1 MPLSSTIIVLAIPF
15 FMFLFLG
22 LVGVKMPRKITGVIG
37 VLAMAVTTVWAYAIA
52 FTYFFGTDQGQ
63 VVDGVRQQLVTT
75 DWTWLSFY
83 ANKMIVRLGVLL
95 DPISAMM
102 LVVITTVSF
111 MVHLYS
117 LGYMS
122 DHEGNPEKGFQRYY
136 ADLALFTFSMLG
148 LVVSTNIFQMF
159 VFFEMVGVSSYLLIG
174 FYYGQQPANHASK
187 KAFIVTRLAD
197 LFFLIGIMVLSY
209 YTETFDFK
217 DLMGANGQSV
227 MSMFKNSQAI
237 TFMGCSVT
245 GWALTFI
252 FIGGAGKSAM
262 YPLHIWLPDAMEGP
276 TPVSALIHAAT
287 MVVAGVFLVARLFPL
302 YIVEQGAMDII
313 CVVGAFTAFSAE
325 ALAARFA
332 LLMGDYAKVE
342 TYTDDIVTNGG
353 FSLYPDYYD
362 LFKIPGKLCDE
373 SLMEVQVTDF
383 GLTTGDYIGIDQ
395 WYVSQGASLK
405 GTVGSEQIDIAGW
418 NFCQYNTRFVD
429 WCKARGETTRLEVSC
444 LQTGDKTRDNFTV
457 TSSGIFNGKAMLPYD
472 QMTGGNTEWG
482 RNNNVRLMRYAEV
495 LLMNAEAKVRN
506 GKSGD
511 APFNEVR
518 TRANMPTVNGVTL
531 EDILDER
538 RIELCSEWGLRY
550 TDLVRTGKA
559 ETVLNDP
566 ALVRDQANG
575 EWTTAKAW
583 WPVPGDQLTNLPDLA
598 LDPE

>member
-1 MPLSSTIIVLAIPF
+1 
-15 FMFLFLG
+15 
-22 LVGVKMPRKITGVIG
+22 
-37 VLAMAVTTVWAYAIA
+37 
-52 FTYFFGTDQGQ
+52 
-63 VVDGVRQQLVTT
+63 
-75 DWTWLSFY
+75 
-83 ANKMIVRLGVLL
+83 
-95 DPISAMM
+95 
-102 LVVITTVSF
+102 
-111 MVHLYS
+111 
-117 LGYMS
+117 
-122 DHEGNPEKGFQRYY
+122 
-136 ADLALFTFSMLG
+136 
-148 LVVSTNIFQMF
+148 
-159 VFFEMVGVSSYLLIG
+159 
-174 FYYGQQPANHASK
+174 
-187 KAFIVTRLAD
+187 
-197 LFFLIGIMVLSY
+197 
-209 YTETFDFK
+209 
-217 DLMGANGQSV
+217 
-227 MSMFKNSQAI
+227 
-237 TFMGCSVT
+237 
-245 GWALTFI
+245 
-252 FIGGAGKSAM
+252 
-262 YPLHIWLPDAMEGP
+262 
-276 TPVSALIHAAT
+276 
-287 MVVAGVFLVARLFPL
+287 
-302 YIVEQGAMDII
+302 
-313 CVVGAFTAFSAE
+313 
-325 ALAARFA
+325 
-332 LLMGDYAKVE
+332 
-342 TYTDDIVTNGG
+342 
-353 FSLYPDYYD
+353 
-362 LFKIPGKLCDE
+362 
-373 SLMEVQVTDF
+373 MEVQVTDF

-429 WCKARGETTRLEVSC
+429 WCKTRGETTRLEVSC